1 MSISDL
7 FGQVKTSVA
16 ASVKAEAD
24 KRRDAANRYDPIG
37 EPFEVTPGGTFDLG
51 HTVDDTSLHAA
62 GGYPPDVPDNRVLAA
77 LGDIVANAKALRQ
90 TRLTSQRFTF
100 ANGDLNRPIVVTPSG
115 IDSDSIESVVLTASA
130 ANAVKIG
137 RDEPNAAGGGF
148 LPTQPVTL
156 YPGAAVYACCV
167 IAATTLDVFVIYRD
181 RPLGTPITHID

>member
-62 GGYPPDVPDNRVLAA
+62 GGYPPDVPDNRVLDA
-77 LGDIVANAKALRQ
+77 LGDIVANAKMLRQ
-90 TRLTSQRFTF
+90 TRLISQRFTF
-100 ANGDLNRPIVVTPSG
+100 ANGDLNKPIVVTPSG
-115 IDSDSIESVVLTASA
+115 IDSDSIETVTLIASA
-130 ANAVKIG
+130 ANAIRIG
-137 RDEPNAAGGGF
+137 RDESNAAVGGF
-148 LPTQPVTL
+148 LPATTAL
-156 YPGAAVYACCV
+156 MISPGTAVYATCSV
-167 IAATTLDVFVIYRD
+167 AATTLDVFVVYHD
-181 RPLGTPITHID
+181 RPLGTTPPN